1 MAKVLGRALFSSYSL
16 QNFKTSSSDI
26 PINVRP
32 TYQLY
37 GDDVAFAVKCI
48 NPEFRVV
55 GTNNTVILDK
65 KGKLFFEWV
74 PRIPSSNRY
83 AYDRPLRFALSPEEA
98 ALLFAKLK
106 YGQAVELNRQQRND
120 MDDNSLV
127 KVFRATPMPDGT
139 VRMSCDY
146 EKDGRGGQPPIS
158 EHETT
163 GPLEI
168 NLMVGES
175 ITVQS
180 ILEYSI
186 PRLTGWCTM
195 LEHSI
200 DQAMRGSNAPSPQN
214 YGGLA
219 DSGRRNK
226 NDVPF

>member
-1 MAKVLGRALFSSYSL
+1 M
-16 QNFKTSSSDI
+16 
-26 PINVRP
+26 
-32 TYQLY
+32 
-37 GDDVAFAVKCI
+37 
-48 NPEFRVV
+48 V
-55 GTNNTVILDK
+55 GANNTVVLDK

-83 AYDRPLRFALSPEEA
+83 AYDRPLRFAFSPEET

-106 YGQAVELNRQQRND
+106 YGQAVELNRQQQKPEMND
-120 MDDNSLV
+120 DSLV
-127 KVFRATPMPDGT
+127 KVFRAIPMPDGS

-146 EKDGRGGQPPIS
+146 EKDGRGGQPPMS
-158 EHETT
+158 EQEAT

-195 LEHSI
+195 LDLSI
-200 DQAMRGSNAPSPQN
+200 DQAMKGSNVPNPHN
-214 YGGLA
+214 YNTGAVSG
-219 DSGRRNK
+219 GRR